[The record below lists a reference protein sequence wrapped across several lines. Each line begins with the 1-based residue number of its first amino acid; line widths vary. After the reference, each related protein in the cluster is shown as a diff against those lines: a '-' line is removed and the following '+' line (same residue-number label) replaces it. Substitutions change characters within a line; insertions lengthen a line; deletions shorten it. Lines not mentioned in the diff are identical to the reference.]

1 MTDEQSKAADAIP
14 GGCPMHGGGDTP
26 AVFTGEQL
34 TYNDY
39 LKVPELLELQIPKS
53 TPAHHD
59 EMLFIIIHQT
69 YELWFKL
76 ILHEFNKAIDSM
88 NECKVLRARHFVDRV
103 VSIMG
108 VLVQQIHV
116 LETME
121 PAEFLQ
127 FRDQLMPASGFQS
140 IQFRELE
147 FTAGLK
153 DERYLGFFRN
163 RPNMQQQLE
172 ARLNA
177 PDLRSTYYQMLRT
190 LGHDI
195 PEDTSAKHLGTDNA
209 DELAIYAVLK
219 TIYENADDHLALY
232 LLTESLLSLDQQ
244 LILWRQH
251 HVRVVERII
260 GFKQGTGGSSGVG
273 YLEKTTAKRCFPY
286 LWQVRTHIGVE
297 A

>member
-1 MTDEQSKAADAIP
+1 MTDEQSKADDAIA
-14 GGCPMHGGGDTP
+14 GGCPMHQVNENP
-26 AVFTGEQL
+26 AVFTGEEL

-39 LKVPELLELQIPKS
+39 LKVPELLELQVPQSK
-53 TPAHHD
+53 PAHHD

-88 NECKVLRARHFVDRV
+88 NEAKVLRARHFVERV

-127 FRDQLMPASGFQS
+127 FRDRLMPASGFQS
-140 IQFRELE
+140 IQFREME
-147 FTAGLK
+147 FMAGIK
-153 DERYLGFFRN
+153 DERYLQFFRN
-163 RPNMQQQLE
+163 RPDMLEQLE
-172 ARLNA
+172 SRLIQ
-177 PDLRSTYYQMLRT
+177 PDLRSSYYRMLQS
-190 LGHDI
+190 LGHNI
-195 PEDTSAKHLGTDNA
+195 PDDFSADHLGTGS
-209 DELAIYAVLK
+209 EEEKSIYRVLK
-219 TIYENADDHLALY
+219 TLYEKADDHLALY

-260 GFKQGTGGSSGVG
+260 GFKRGTGGSSGVG

-286 LWQVRTHIGVE
+286 LWQVRTHIGVDV
-297 A
+297 